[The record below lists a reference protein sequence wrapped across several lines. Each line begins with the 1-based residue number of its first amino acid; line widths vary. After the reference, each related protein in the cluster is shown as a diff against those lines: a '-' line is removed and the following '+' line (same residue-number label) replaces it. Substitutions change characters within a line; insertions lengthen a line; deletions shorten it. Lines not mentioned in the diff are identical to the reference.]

1 MFQGLKIILTLI
13 WLGMGAAIVFGIIML
28 VKTTKKS
35 KAQTND
41 MVNTAAFANISNVL
55 FAQGR
60 PSQIMITVNNEIFY
74 GPVNGQFVQVPANLI
89 PPMDHLQRY
98 SLGNAFAQKYG
109 YSTQSCFGP
118 QGQNLG
124 YTQTGVGY
132 LDANTDIFLTGN
144 SATGSWN

>member
-1 MFQGLKIILTLI
+1 MFRGLKIILFLI

-35 KAQTND
+35 KAQTNT
-41 MVNTAAFANISNVL
+41 MVNTAAFANISNVI
-55 FAQGR
+55 FSQGH
-60 PSQIMITVNNEIFY
+60 PSKILITVNNEIFY

-109 YSTQSCFGP
+109 YISQTCFGP

-124 YTQTGVGY
+124 CTQTGVGY
-132 LDANTDIFLTGN
+132 LDANTDICITGS